1 MAMSAEHRLIKI
13 YSPSPV
19 MVSSPYEWNNLEW
32 DEKPQTNKQ
41 KHESVV
47 SPTIH
52 LPINFSHIIFIPR
65 MTGSISTKRDT
76 KHPWLQKIRGFFFQM
91 KGYALSLCEMIFIE
105 LAHWQLFKMFART
118 TEPVLTKLSR
128 NYTLSC

>member
-52 LPINFSHIIFIPR
+52 LPVNFDRVNFNQ
-65 MTGSISTKRDT
+65 T
-76 KHPWLQKIRGFFFQM
+76 WQKIRGF
-91 KGYALSLCEMIFIE
+91 SILCEMIFIE

-118 TEPVLTKLSR
+118 TEPILTKLS
-128 NYTLSC
+128 T